1 MGTLPTSSR
10 VQVIHEIGVKIDDA
24 LEKAQLDTAR
34 REGAHEAYK
43 SAASSLTALLQQ
55 VDKEHAGRDAEVAKA
70 WINRVVTIF
79 KNVSDNTKEQVQI
92 ARGAEKQTRVMVDM
106 LKQMYDVESKTVSPA
121 AATTSPAQSAP
132 VPKLIPASA
141 PPAQSAPAANVAPVQ
156 APKPVVAA
164 PPSPPPAPLKPAPA
178 PPSSTTP
185 GTTPRMPVKNPAPPA
200 PPPPPPPPPAP
211 VLETKKAGR
220 KPKKESKQP
229 DPPPPPA
236 APPKRTRPI
245 SIKERRNKGM
255 E

>member
-1 MGTLPTSSR
+1 MSAPGTR

-43 SAASSLTALLQQ
+43 SAAKSLAILLEQ
-55 VDKEHAGRDAEVAKA
+55 VDKEHAGRDAVVAKA
-70 WINRVVTIF
+70 WINRVVNIF
-79 KNVSDNTKEQVQI
+79 KTVADQTGEQMQV
-92 ARGAEKQTRVMVDM
+92 ARGAEKQTRAMVEM
-106 LKQMYDVESKTVSPA
+106 LKQMYDAEAKTVPVAVTPPQPA
-121 AATTSPAQSAP
+121 PA
-132 VPKLIPASA
+132 PKLIPAS
-141 PPAQSAPAANVAPVQ
+141 PPAVNVAPAQ
-156 APKPVVAA
+156 APKPAVVA
-164 PPSPPPAPLKPAPA
+164 PPAPPPVQPKPAPVPP

-185 GTTPRMPVKNPAPPA
+185 GTTPRMPVKPPTPPA

-211 VLETKKAGR
+211 APEPKKPGR

-229 DPPPPPA
+229 EPPPPPP